1 MSNIKQ
7 IIKQSGI
14 RQYEIAEYIGIYE
27 VYLCQKLRKPIDA
40 DFERKILLAIRELLE
55 EKGDCE
61 KLQDYK
67 TLIKDYKKK
76 CIAEIEGN
84 RALKNKE
91 FDKLI
96 QQVNEL

>member
-1 MSNIKQ
+1 MDIKQ
-7 IIKQSGI
+7 LIKHSGLK
-14 RQYEIAEYIGIYE
+14 QYEIADYLGKKESNFSRDLRYPISKEYE
-27 VYLCQKLRKPIDA
+27 N
-40 DFERKILLAIRELLE
+40 KILFAIRELLE

-67 TLIKDYKKK
+67 ALIKDYKKK

>member
-1 MSNIKQ
+1 MDIKQ
-7 IIKQSGI
+7 LIKHYGWE
-14 RQYEIAEYIGIYE
+14 QYEIAEYLGKKESNFSRDLRYPISREYE
-27 VYLCQKLRKPIDA
+27 N
-40 DFERKILLAIRELLE
+40 KILLAIRELLE

>member
-1 MSNIKQ
+1 MGVKQ

-14 RQYEIAEYIGIYE
+14 RQYEIAEYIGIHE

-61 KLQDYK
+61 KLHSFK
-67 TLIKDYKKK
+67 TFIEDYKKK
-76 CIAEIEGN
+76 YIAEIECN
-84 RALKNKE
+84 RILKNKE
-91 FDKLI
+91 FDELI

>member
-1 MSNIKQ
+1 MDIKQ
-7 IIKQSGI
+7 LIKHSGLK
-14 RQYEIAEYIGIYE
+14 QYEIADYLGKKESNLCRDLRYPISKDYE
-27 VYLCQKLRKPIDA
+27 N
-40 DFERKILLAIRELLE
+40 KILLAIRELLE

>member
-1 MSNIKQ
+1 MDIKQ
-7 IIKQSGI
+7 VIKQSGI
-14 RQYEIAEYIGIYE
+14 RQYEIAEYIGIHE

-76 CIAEIEGN
+76 SIAEIEGN

>member
-1 MSNIKQ
+1 MDIKQ
-7 IIKQSGI
+7 VIKQSGI
-14 RQYEIAEYIGIYE
+14 RQYEIAEYIGYNE
-27 VYLCQKLRKPIDA
+27 FSLSRKLRKPIDA
-40 DFERKILLAIRELLE
+40 EFETKILIAIRELLE